1 MSLPLSQ
8 ENHFLS
14 DFMSYLPY
22 CSTFMDERNK
32 IEKQLT
38 EKVATQTANISEKMA
53 MTRYEDKTDSE
64 EF

>member
-1 MSLPLSQ
+1 
-8 ENHFLS
+8 
-14 DFMSYLPY
+14 MSYLPY
-22 CSTFMDERNK
+22 CSTFMDERKK
-32 IEKQLT
+32 IKKQLT